1 MVLWKFTLRELK
13 NRPGRATLTL
23 LSIVIAVSAVVA
35 VNVSSSTTRRAYEE
49 MYAKLAGRAALE
61 VIAEGGG
68 AYDEA
73 IVAKLDQ
80 VPGVKTAVP
89 IFRGYATLF
98 RKTGDKTRKLMVLIL
113 GIDPLRDELVRDY
126 SLMDGEYFR
135 DDEGAMMEA
144 GFARGLGVS
153 VGDEIGVLCT
163 KGYSRIPVIG
173 FLAPLGAAEFNQ
185 GGTTFVTLRAAQR
198 MFGKRRSINAT
209 SLVLDDSAD
218 SAAVQAEIDRIL
230 PTGLTVRPP
239 FARAQ
244 LGKETLQSL
253 DQGLSFAYTL
263 TLVLATIVILNT
275 FLMNV
280 GERRRQLAILRALG
294 TTRRQITWMLLRE
307 GLVLGLVG
315 TVAGI
320 LLGLGGAYGLSLA
333 MARAYNASVN
343 ALEITAQPFLL
354 AGILGPG
361 MAMIAMFVPA
371 YLAGRVTPLEGMR
384 PLVTE
389 TTSPASAR
397 VTLFGIVLVIL
408 TGMSL
413 VACIFGYLPVQMA
426 TPAGVA
432 YTCSLVLLIP
442 AVLSPI
448 TRLIA
453 RVFHPMLGTAGQ
465 LAQRQIARRRTRSTL
480 TVGVLYVGLS
490 AGLGLGTAILNNV
503 QDVQNWQKRTFVGEF
518 FVRAVQQNMATND
531 SAPMPEALKADL
543 ASIEGVTSVEAIR
556 FLQDVTA
563 AGQPVT
569 AILRDYEDQGEQNL
583 LLDLKAGDPAQVRQ
597 RMLEGE
603 VVVGTVLAHR
613 AGIKSGGEITLNTR
627 QGPKSLRIAG
637 IANDYVAGGLVVHLE
652 RTFGKKLLAAEGA
665 DFFIV
670 RAPPTALAPVE
681 SRLKSICEQHELL
694 LLSFAD
700 LRRRLDNI
708 MNGVVAGLWGIMTL
722 GLVVA
727 GFAVANTLT
736 MNVLEQTREIAMLRV
751 VAMTRGQ
758 VRKTILSQAV
768 ILGVFGVTFGVIAG
782 IVAAYT
788 TNLCTPAVTGRP
800 IDFVLSP
807 ALLIGTYVV
816 ALAIILLAAW
826 LPARRAMR
834 LNLLIAL
841 QYE

>member
-23 LSIVIAVSAVVA
+23 LSIIIAVSAVVA

-73 IVAKLDQ
+73 TVAQLEK

-89 IFRGYATLF
+89 IFRGHAKLF
-98 RKTGDKTRKLMVLIL
+98 RKTGRLLFFVM
-113 GIDPLRDELVRDY
+113 GIDPLRDEAVRDY
-126 SLMDGEYFR
+126 RLVDGEFFH
-135 DDEGAMMEA
+135 DDEGALLEA
-144 GFARGLGVS
+144 GFARGLGIS
-153 VGDEIGVLCT
+153 VGDEIGLLAARGYT
-163 KGYSRIPVIG
+163 KIPVIG
-173 FLAPLGAAEFNQ
+173 FLAPEGAAQFNQ
-185 GGTTFVTLRAAQR
+185 GGTAFVTLRAAQR
-198 MFGKRRSINAT
+198 MFGKPRSINAT

-218 SAAVQAEIDRIL
+218 PAAVQAEIARIL
-230 PTGLTVRPP
+230 PPGLTVRPP
-239 FARAQ
+239 LARAQ

-275 FLMNV
+275 FLMNI

-294 TTRRQITWMLLRE
+294 TTRGQIMRMLLRE
-307 GLVLGLVG
+307 GLMLGLVG

-320 LLGLGGAYGLSLA
+320 LLGLSGAYGLSIA

-343 ALEITAQPFLL
+343 VLEITAAPFVL
-354 AGILGPG
+354 AGLLGPG
-361 MAMIAMFVPA
+361 MAMVAMFVPA
-371 YLAGRVTPLEGMR
+371 YLAGKVTPLEGMR

-389 TTSPASAR
+389 TTRPASAK
-397 VTLFGIVLVIL
+397 VTLLGIALVIL

-413 VACIFGYLPVQMA
+413 VACIFGYLPIQMA

-432 YTCSLVLLIP
+432 YTVSLVLIIP
-442 AVLSPI
+442 AVLTPI

-453 RVFHPMLGTAGQ
+453 WIFRPLLGTAGQ

-503 QDVQNWQKRTFVGEF
+503 QDVRSWQEKTFVGDF
-518 FVRAVQQNMATND
+518 FVRAVRQNLATND
-531 SAPMPEALKADL
+531 SAPMPESLKADL
-543 ASIEGVTSVEAIR
+543 AAIEGVTSVEAIR

-563 AGQPVT
+563 AGTQVN
-569 AILRDYEDQGEQNL
+569 AVLRDYENQGENNL

-597 RMLEGE
+597 RLLEGD

-613 AGIKSGGEITLNTR
+613 AGIKVGGEITLQTR
-627 QGPKSLRIAG
+627 LGPKSLRVAG
-637 IANDYVAGGLVVHLE
+637 ITNDYVAGGLVVHLE
-652 RTFGKKLLAAEGA
+652 RAFGKKLLDAEGA
-665 DFFIV
+665 DVFIV
-670 RAPPTALAPVE
+670 RADASALAQVE
-681 SRLKSICEQHELL
+681 GRIKSLCEQNTLL

-700 LRRRLDNI
+700 LRQRLDNL

-751 VAMTRGQ
+751 VAMTRRQ

-782 IVAAYT
+782 VVAAYT

-800 IDFVLSP
+800 VEFVLSP
-807 ALLIGTYVV
+807 ALLIGTYAV

>member
-23 LSIVIAVSAVVA
+23 LSIVIAVSAIVA

-49 MYAKLAGRAALE
+49 MYSKLAGRAALE

-68 AYDEA
+68 AYDEG
-73 IVAKLDQ
+73 IVAKLEE
-80 VPGVKTAVP
+80 VAGVKTAVP
-89 IFRGYATLF
+89 IFRGHAKLF
-98 RKTGDKTRKLMVLIL
+98 RKTGRLLFFVM
-113 GIDPLRDELVRDY
+113 GIDPLRDEAVRDY
-126 SLMDGEYFR
+126 RLVDGESFR
-135 DDEGAMMEA
+135 DDEGALMEA
-144 GFARGLGVS
+144 GFARGLEIS
-153 VGDEIGVLCT
+153 VGDEIGLLTT
-163 KGYSRIPVIG
+163 KGYSKIPVIG
-173 FLAPLGAAEFNQ
+173 FLAPEGAAQFNQ
-185 GGTTFVTLRAAQR
+185 GGTAFVTLRAAQR
-198 MFGKRRSINAT
+198 MFGKPRSINAT

-218 SAAVQAEIDRIL
+218 PAAVQAQITRIL

-239 FARAQ
+239 LARAQ

-275 FLMNV
+275 FLMNI

-294 TTRRQITWMLLRE
+294 TTRGQIMRMLLRE

-315 TVAGI
+315 TAAGI
-320 LLGLGGAYGLSLA
+320 LLGLGGAYGLSIA
-333 MARAYNASVN
+333 MARAYSASVN
-343 ALEITAQPFLL
+343 ALEITWQPFVL
-354 AGILGPG
+354 AGLLGPG
-361 MAMIAMFVPA
+361 MAMVAMFVPA
-371 YLAGRVTPLEGMR
+371 YLAGKVTPLEGMR

-389 TTSPASAR
+389 TTRPASAKI
-397 VTLFGIVLVIL
+397 TLLGIALVVL
-408 TGMSL
+408 TGLSL
-413 VACIFGYLPVQMA
+413 VACIFGYLPIQMA
-426 TPAGVA
+426 TPCGVA
-432 YTCSLVLLIP
+432 YTAALVLLIP
-442 AVLSPI
+442 AVLAPV

-453 RVFHPMLGTAGQ
+453 WVFRPMLGTAGQ

-503 QDVQNWQKRTFVGEF
+503 QDVRKWQEKTFVGDF
-518 FVRAVQQNMATND
+518 FVRAIQQNLATND
-531 SAPMPEALKADL
+531 SAPMPESLKADL
-543 ASIEGVTSVEAIR
+543 AGIDGVTSVEAIR

-563 AGQPVT
+563 ADTQVN
-569 AILRDYEDQGEQNL
+569 AVLRDYESQGENNL
-583 LLDLKAGDPAQVRQ
+583 LLDLKAGDAKQVRQ
-597 RMLEGE
+597 RLLEGE

-613 AGIKSGGEITLNTR
+613 AGIKYGGEVTLQTR
-627 QGPKSLRIAG
+627 QGPKSLRVAG
-637 IANDYVAGGLVVHLE
+637 ITNDYVSGGLVVHLE
-652 RTFGKKLLAAEGA
+652 RAFGKKLLAAEGA
-665 DFFIV
+665 DIFIV
-670 RAPPTALAPVE
+670 RAQPSALGEVE
-681 SRLKSICEQHELL
+681 SRIKSLCGQNNLL

-700 LRRRLDNI
+700 LRRRLDNL

-751 VAMTRGQ
+751 VAMTRRQ

-782 IVAAYT
+782 MVAAYT

-800 IDFVLSP
+800 IEFVLSP
-807 ALLIGTYVV
+807 ALLIGTYAV